1 MESPHNVHPL
11 LEIFI
16 SVTLFASSAFLGFLT
31 NLDLIL
37 SVVAKLVAIG
47 AGCSTIILA
56 YINYKKSLKGELHNK
71 KSSD

>member
-1 MESPHNVHPL
+1 MESPHNVHPF
-11 LEIFI
+11 LELFI
-16 SVTLFASSAFLGFLT
+16 SITLFASSAFLGFLT

-47 AGCSTIILA
+47 AGCSTIILT
-56 YINYKKSLKGELHNK
+56 YMNYKKTLKGELHNK